1 MSLRSLLSQTCTI
14 KRAAVTV
21 GSTGLPA
28 VAYTNTSTL
37 VPCLLQGKSGKTVNG
52 ANGLDI
58 TFDAVLFVQPG
69 VDVRPQQGT
78 GDHPDQIVIGSVTY
92 TVQAVVDRSGKA
104 NHKTCYLKGLRA
116 PAAA

>member
-14 KRAAVTV
+14 KRAAITV

-28 VAYTNTSTL
+28 VSYSDSSAG
-37 VPCLLQGKSGKTVNG
+37 VPCLLQGKSGRTVNT

-58 TFDAVLFVQPG
+58 TFDAILFVLPE
-69 VDVRPQQGT
+69 VDVRPQQGA
-78 GDHPDQIVIGSVTY
+78 GDHPDQVVISGATY